1 MATTRIKE
9 KLSQIV
15 SSQFPE
21 FVQSDH
27 QKFIAF
33 FEAYYKF
40 LEQDQNPQEIIQNIL
55 DYNNIDFTTSAFIK
69 YFLKNY
75 AEILPDTLLA
85 DKKIAVKRIKDLYE
99 SKGST
104 LSFQLFF
111 NIVFNQSA
119 RVIFPYEN
127 VLIPSGGNFLQRRSL
142 RLSTGSGDRG
152 NILDRFLTTIVD
164 NQEFNTP
171 ILEVNNINDQLTE
184 VFLDINFLAPT
195 YTVGKTVTVTDANEG
210 GNTLFSGNIES
221 TTTGVSITSS
231 GSGFKKGQIYT
242 ISDGLGGTG
251 TRILVSNITS
261 SGGINEVKILSFGH
275 SYQNDFVA
283 DLSIDNVI
291 IDVDV
296 GSTFNDNTTGF
307 ITQGN
312 VFYTANGQTVA
323 TFGGNSSIASNSTT
337 SILDNS
343 KAIVSFTLGA
353 LATLPGEFTTNKGFI
368 SDPDIRLQDSL
379 LYQPF
384 AYQLV
389 TGLDINNF
397 KDIILDTIHPAG
409 QRLFNNRELSGVLD
423 VRGNVSTTADASSV
437 VVNLFE
443 KFAVDYGDVGKEQGI
458 GFTDVA
464 DLTDGG
470 VISTDVQT
478 YFAESYC
485 VNQNASSADSYI
497 GVGTEHF

>member
-195 YTVGKTVTVTDANEG
+195 YLKTLCG
-210 GNTLFSGNIES
+210 
-221 TTTGVSITSS
+221 
-231 GSGFKKGQIYT
+231 
-242 ISDGLGGTG
+242 
-251 TRILVSNITS
+251 
-261 SGGINEVKILSFGH
+261 
-275 SYQNDFVA
+275 
-283 DLSIDNVI
+283 
-291 IDVDV
+291 
-296 GSTFNDNTTGF
+296 
-307 ITQGN
+307 
-312 VFYTANGQTVA
+312 
-323 TFGGNSSIASNSTT
+323 
-337 SILDNS
+337 
-343 KAIVSFTLGA
+343 
-353 LATLPGEFTTNKGFI
+353 
-368 SDPDIRLQDSL
+368 
-379 LYQPF
+379 
-384 AYQLV
+384 
-389 TGLDINNF
+389 
-397 KDIILDTIHPAG
+397 
-409 QRLFNNRELSGVLD
+409 
-423 VRGNVSTTADASSV
+423 
-437 VVNLFE
+437 
-443 KFAVDYGDVGKEQGI
+443 
-458 GFTDVA
+458 
-464 DLTDGG
+464 
-470 VISTDVQT
+470 
-478 YFAESYC
+478 
-485 VNQNASSADSYI
+485 
-497 GVGTEHF
+497 